1 MEFEKALNG
10 IGVIIGI
17 IMLFSVVL
25 ALTSCTHRTHVIT
38 EYDGS
43 K

>member
-1 MEFEKALNG
+1 MEFEKVLNG

-17 IMLFSVVL
+17 IMLSSVVL
-25 ALTSCTHRTHVIT
+25 ALTSCTHGVHVIT